1 MRKIYTIII
10 LNINN
15 MKTKIKH
22 TLKRWES
29 SLLNFGKIDQWK
41 INEDFAVPEGFD
53 GDFDFLGF

>member
-1 MRKIYTIII
+1 ME
-10 LNINN
+10 
-15 MKTKIKH
+15 TKIKH